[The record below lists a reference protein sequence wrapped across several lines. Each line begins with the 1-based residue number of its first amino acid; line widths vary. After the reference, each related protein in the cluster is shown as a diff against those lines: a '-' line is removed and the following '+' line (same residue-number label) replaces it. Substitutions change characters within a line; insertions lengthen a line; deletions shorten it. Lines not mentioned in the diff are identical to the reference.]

1 MNTLIGVGVALV
13 TPFDENNKVD
23 FDTLGRLIEFQIEGA
38 VDYLV
43 ILGTTGETATLSMN
57 EKKEIFSY
65 VAKKVNGRIPLV
77 AGIGGNNT
85 GELLNSINEIDL
97 SPYAAILSVSP
108 YYNKPTQEGIYL
120 HYAAI
125 AEATNTPII
134 IYNVPGRT
142 GSNVNA
148 KTIVR
153 LANDFDNIVGVKDA
167 SGDFEQYNMI
177 MREKPAGFH
186 LISGDDANFLP
197 MVSLGA
203 VGLISV
209 AGNAFPKEI
218 KQLTDFALENRWS
231 EARVIHFALS
241 PLFELCFTE
250 SNPAGIKAILNQIGK
265 CSERTRLPLIPVTE
279 PTRQQIKQEV
289 EQLKNKKGQS

>member
-23 FDTLGRLIEFQIEGA
+23 FDTLGQLIEFQIEGG

-43 ILGTTGETATLSMN
+43 ILGTTGETATLSAN
-57 EKKEIFSY
+57 EKKEVFTLA
-65 VAKKVNGRIPLV
+65 AKKVDGRIPLV

-85 GELLNSINEIDL
+85 DELLDIINEIDL
-97 SPYAAILSVSP
+97 SAYSAILSVSP

-125 AEATNTPII
+125 ATATDMPII

-142 GSNVNA
+142 GSNINA
-148 KTIVR
+148 KTTLR

-167 SGDFEQYNMI
+167 SGNFEQYNMI
-177 MREKPAGFH
+177 MRDKPTNFH

-197 MVSLGA
+197 MASLGA

-218 KQLTDFALENRWS
+218 KQLTDFALKNKWS
-231 EARVIHFALS
+231 EAREIHFALS

-250 SNPAGIKAILNQIGK
+250 SNPAGVKAILNQIGK

-279 PTRQQIKQEV
+279 PTRQQIKHEL